1 MSPKG
6 RGRLS
11 FHDWAP
17 VRPRLGRVP
26 AAGQKRVKGEGLL
39 QRGILGSPHFP
50 LLGPAPTRGLGSGGG
65 GGGGGGPWSPPASAG
80 GRREVAARHG
90 RPGGLHCPIMGGVAR
105 ATAPCRWLGGSGSG
119 IAPWSAPWS
128 APSRGGGGT
137 GAGALAGAPL
147 TAPLAVWPAAPL
159 SLALPLALPL
169 ALALPSTLPF
179 PPNDPVGVRPRWEEG
194 AGGRSRG

>member
-1 MSPKG
+1 MTG
-6 RGRLS
+6 RQSAPG
-11 FHDWAP
+11 WAGF
-17 VRPRLGRVP
+17 PRQG
-26 AAGQKRVKGEGLL
+26 KRESKGEGLL

-90 RPGGLHCPIMGGVAR
+90 RPGGLHCPIMGGWRGRQPPVVG
-105 ATAPCRWLGGSGSG
+105 WGGAGAGSPPG
-119 IAPWSAPWS
+119 ALPGALPR
-128 APSRGGGGT
+128 PGGT
-137 GAGALAGAPL
+137 GAGALARAPL

-169 ALALPSTLPF
+169 AQALPSTLPF